1 MVILNTIVAG
11 NIDEKPTVSKSI
23 SQGEATKKS
32 NLRAESHHTHIGKSG
47 PELKEGEAKENADTN
62 VPAYS
67 NNHPDGRNTVKTGCA
82 PSCDK
87 IEDDHGS
94 EPRLDQIIDI
104 TDDLK

>member
-23 SQGEATKKS
+23 SQGEATKNS

-47 PELKEGEAKENADTN
+47 PKLEEDETRENADTD

-67 NNHPDGRNTVKTGCA
+67 NNHPDGRHTVKTGYA
-82 PSCDK
+82 LKCDK
-87 IEDDHGS
+87 MEDDHG
-94 EPRLDQIIDI
+94 
-104 TDDLK
+104 